1 MSLRAGFLLHKFW
14 IQATQTFTFTLR
26 KSAMP
31 CPWLLLGFFRSLQK
45 GSTIFDCI
53 LHPLRISTL
62 EMTFEITRPKKTR
75 VGVLSFFYPVFF
87 FPWFDSMSSACS
99 KDEGMCGRT
108 AAKQLSLTGGFFCNQ
123 EHMAN
128 SPNMSRS
135 PLAYKWRWSLM
146 HWHQVPGVSNTV
158 SGKEEFL
165 PVQLFPLDTFSKGW
179 DKDG

>member
-53 LHPLRISTL
+53 LRPLRISTS
-62 EMTFEITRPKKTR
+62 EMTFEITRPKKMW

-99 KDEGMCGRT
+99 KEVPKMKACV
-108 AAKQLSLTGGFFCNQ
+108 AAQLPNNSASQGDFFAIKNTWPIAQTCLEAPWLT
-123 EHMAN
+123 
-128 SPNMSRS
+128 
-135 PLAYKWRWSLM
+135 
-146 HWHQVPGVSNTV
+146 
-158 SGKEEFL
+158 SGDD
-165 PVQLFPLDTFSKGW
+165 P
-179 DKDG
+179 